1 MMINNDVVLMLITLF
16 VKIINNNPQ
25 ILFTII
31 TAIAAIVSGWGA
43 QLINNSLTKSRQRLE
58 NERFV
63 LRNLYYRIIPE
74 IYDYFILSTDFRKN
88 VKQIIFDILK
98 LKME

>member
-43 QLINNSLTKSRQRLE
+43 QLINNSLTKSRQRRE
-58 NERFV
+58 NDRFV
-63 LRNLYYRIIPE
+63 LMNFYYRIIQE
-74 IYDYFILSTDFRKN
+74 IYDMSLIH
-88 VKQIIFDILK
+88 I
-98 LKME
+98 